1 MKKEAEM
8 GANKKPEATKKSIAI
23 NVMITKKR
31 KDEYM
36 AAAANAELSYSDWI
50 RQTLDK
56 QEEKDRP

>member
-1 MKKEAEM
+1 M
-8 GANKKPEATKKSIAI
+8 GANKKPESTKKSIAI

-36 AAAANAELSYSDWI
+36 AAAANAELSYSDWV